1 MNAPKMPDPMK
12 TAQAQTQMNKDT
24 AIAQQNLNMVDQ
36 TGPLGSTTYKQIGT
50 NPDGTPKFGQTTALN
65 GQAQSVVDNT
75 LGTLSQPFTMDTDA
89 IESRLMDL
97 SSKRVNPML
106 EQRRVSTEQSLMN
119 RGVRPGTEAY
129 DRAMRAVT
137 EGENDQW
144 NQLALGGRNQA
155 ISELLQGR
163 NQPLN
168 EMNAMLGGNQM
179 NAPTPQAGVAP
190 TDYSGLVGQKYAAD
204 SQAYGDMWSG
214 LGNLA
219 GAGLGGWASNGF
231 KFSDERLKT
240 DVRDTGSRTS
250 DGIPIKSYRYKGS
263 PMMELGVIAQEA
275 KKERPDAV
283 KRGPG
288 GFMMVNYDKVM
299 S

>member
-1 MNAPKMPDPMK
+1 MK

-24 AIAQQNLNMVDQ
+24 AIAQQNMNMVDQ

-50 NPDGTPKFGQTTALN
+50 NPDGTPKYGQTTALN

-106 EQRRVSTEQSLMN
+106 EQRRVSTEQSLLN

-129 DRAMRAVT
+129 DRAMRAVS

-163 NQPLN
+163 NQPIN
-168 EMNAMLGGNQM
+168 EMNAILGGNQI

-190 TDYSGLVGQKYAAD
+190 TDYSSLVGQKYAAD
-204 SQAYGDMWSG
+204 SQNYADTWGAV
-214 LGNLA
+214 GNI
-219 GAGLGGWASNGF
+219 GKSVGGWL
-231 KFSDERLKT
+231 FSDERLKT
-240 DVRDTGSRTS
+240 DVHSTGQRTE

-263 PMMELGVIAQEA
+263 PMMQLGVIAQEA
-275 KKERPDAV
+275 KQKRPDAV

>member
-1 MNAPKMPDPMK
+1 MQAPKMPDPMK

-24 AIAQQNLNMVDQ
+24 AVAQQNLNMVDQ

-75 LGTLSQPFTMDTDA
+75 LGTLSQPFSMDTNA
-89 IESRLMDL
+89 IESHLMDL
-97 SSKRVNPML
+97 SSARVNPQL
-106 EQRRVSTEQSLMN
+106 EQRRASTEQSLMN

-129 DRAMRAVT
+129 KRAMEAVT
-137 EGENDQW
+137 QGENDQW

-168 EMNAMLGGNQM
+168 EMNAMLSGNQI
-179 NAPTPQAGVAP
+179 NAQTPQAGVAP
-190 TDYSGLVGQKYAAD
+190 TDYMGLVGNKYAAD
-204 SQAYGDMWSG
+204 SKQYGDMWNG
-214 LGNLA
+214 IGQLA
-219 GAGLGGWASNGF
+219 GAAGGWM
-231 KFSDERLKT
+231 FSDERLKT
-240 DVRDTGSRTS
+240 DIHATGERTE

-263 PMMELGVIAQEA
+263 PMMHLGVIAQEA
-275 KKERPDAV
+275 KQKRPDAV
-283 KRGPG
+283 RRGPG
-288 GFMMVNYDKVM
+288 GFMMVNMPEVM
-299 S
+299 RG

>member
-12 TAQAQTQMNKDT
+12 TAQAQGQMNKDT

-50 NPDGTPKFGQTTALN
+50 NPDGTPKYAQTTALN

-75 LGTLSQPFTMDTDA
+75 LGTLSQPFSMDTDA
-89 IESRLMDL
+89 IESHLMDL

-106 EQRRVSTEQSLMN
+106 EQRRASTEQSLIN

-129 DRAMRAVT
+129 KRAMEAVT
-137 EGENDQW
+137 QGENDQW

-155 ISELLQGR
+155 ISELLTGR

-168 EMNAMLGGNQM
+168 EMNAMLSGNQM

-190 TDYSGLVGQKYAAD
+190 TDYSSLVGQKYAAD
-204 SQAYGDMWSG
+204 SQNYADTWGAI
-214 LGNLA
+214 GNI
-219 GAGLGGWASNGF
+219 GKTVGGWM
-231 KFSDERLKT
+231 FSDERLKT
-240 DVRDTGSRTS
+240 DIHSTGERTE
-250 DGIPIKSYRYKGS
+250 DGIPIKSFRYKGS
-263 PMMELGVIAQEA
+263 PMMQLGVIAQEA
-275 KKERPDAV
+275 KQKRPDAV

-288 GFMMVNYDKVM
+288 GFMMVHAPSVM
-299 S
+299 GA

>member
-1 MNAPKMPDPMK
+1 MPDPAK
-12 TAQAQTQMNKDT
+12 TAAAQTKMNIDT
-24 AIAQQNLNMVDQ
+24 AAAQQRMNMVDQ
-36 TGPLGSTTYKQIGT
+36 SGPLGSTTYKQIGT

-65 GQAQSVVDNT
+65 QQAQSVVDNT
-75 LGTLSQPFTMDTDA
+75 LGTLSQPFSMDTDA
-89 IESRLMDL
+89 IESHLMDL
-97 SSKRVNPML
+97 SSKRVNPQL
-106 EQRRVSTEQSLMN
+106 EQRRASTEQSLMN

-129 DRAMRAVT
+129 DRAMRAVS

-168 EMNAMLGGNQM
+168 EMNAMLSGNQI
-179 NAPTPQAGVAP
+179 NAQTPQAGVAP
-190 TDYSGLVGQKYAAD
+190 TDYAGLVGQKYAAD
-204 SQAYGDMWSG
+204 AQQYGDMWSG
-214 LGNLA
+214 IGNLA
-219 GAGLGGWASNGF
+219 GAGLGGWAQGGF
-231 KFSDERLKT
+231 KWSDERLKT
-240 DVRDTGSRTS
+240 DIRSTGAKTP
-250 DGIPIKSYRYKGS
+250 DGIPVKSYRYKGS
-263 PMMELGVIAQEA
+263 PMMELGVLAQEA
-275 KKERPDAV
+275 KQKRPDAV

>member
-1 MNAPKMPDPMK
+1 MPDPMK

-75 LGTLSQPFTMDTDA
+75 LGTLSQPFSMDTNS
-89 IESRLMDL
+89 IESHLMDL
-97 SSKRVNPML
+97 SRQRIDPML
-106 EQRRVSTEQSLMN
+106 EQRRASTEQSLMN
-119 RGVRPGTEAY
+119 RGVKPGTEAY
-129 DRAMRAVT
+129 RRAMEAVT
-137 EGENDQW
+137 QGENDQW

-155 ISELLQGR
+155 ISELLQRR

-168 EMNAMLGGNQM
+168 EMNAMLSGNQI

-190 TDYSGLVGQKYAAD
+190 TDYSSLVGQKYAAD
-204 SQAYGDMWSG
+204 SQAYGDTWNAI
-214 LGNLA
+214 GNI
-219 GAGLGGWASNGF
+219 GKTVGGWM
-231 KFSDERLKT
+231 FSDERLKT
-240 DVRDTGSRTS
+240 DIHSTGERTE
-250 DGIPIKSYRYKGS
+250 DGIPIRSYRYKGS
-263 PMMELGVIAQEA
+263 PMMQLGVIAQEA
-275 KKERPDAV
+275 KKQRPDAV

>member
-1 MNAPKMPDPMK
+1 MK
-12 TAQAQTQMNKDT
+12 TAEAQGKLNQQT
-24 AIAQQNLNMVDQ
+24 AQQQQQINMVDQ
-36 TGPLGSTTYKQIGT
+36 TNPLGSTTYKQIGT
-50 NPDGTPKFGQTTALN
+50 NPDGTPRYGQTTALN
-65 GQAQSVVDNT
+65 QQAQSVVDNT
-75 LGTLSQPFTMDTDA
+75 LGTLSQPFSMDTNA

-97 SSKRVNPML
+97 SSKRVNPQL
-106 EQRRVSTEQSLMN
+106 EQRRASTEQSLMN

-129 DRAMRAVT
+129 DRAMRAVS

-168 EMNAMLGGNQM
+168 EMNAMLSGNQI
-179 NAPTPQAGVAP
+179 NAQTPQAGVAP

-204 SQAYGDMWSG
+204 AQQYGDMWSG
-214 LGNLA
+214 IGNLA
-219 GAGLGGWASNGF
+219 GAGLGGWAQGGF
-231 KFSDERLKT
+231 KLSDKRLKT
-240 DVRDTGSRTS
+240 DIHDTGAKTP
-250 DGIPIKSYRYKGS
+250 DGIPVKSYRYKGS
-263 PMMELGVIAQEA
+263 PMMELGVLAQEA
-275 KKERPDAV
+275 KQKRPDAV

>member
-1 MNAPKMPDPMK
+1 MQAPKMPDPLK
-12 TAQAQTQMNKDT
+12 TAEAQQKLNTST
-24 AIAQQNLNMVDQ
+24 AVAQQNLNMVDQ

-50 NPDGTPKFGQTTALN
+50 NPDGTPKYGQTTALN

-106 EQRRVSTEQSLMN
+106 EQRRVSTEQSLLN

-129 DRAMRAVT
+129 KNAMEAVT
-137 EGENDQW
+137 QGENDQW

-163 NQPLN
+163 NQPIN
-168 EMNAMLGGNQM
+168 EMNAILGGNQI
-179 NAPTPQAGVAP
+179 NAQTPQAGVAP
-190 TDYSGLVGQKYAAD
+190 TDYTGLVGNKYAAD
-204 SQAYGDMWSG
+204 TKQYGDMWNG
-214 LGNLA
+214 IGQLA
-219 GAGLGGWASNGF
+219 GAAGGWM
-231 KFSDERLKT
+231 FSDERLKT
-240 DVRDTGSRTS
+240 DIHSTGERTA

-263 PMMELGVIAQEA
+263 PMMQIGVMAQEA
-275 KKERPDAV
+275 KQKRPDAV
-283 KRGPG
+283 RKGPG
-288 GFMMVNYDKVM
+288 GFMMVNYDRVGA
-299 S
+299 